1 MTRAERP
8 TLEQIER
15 ELIRREGVSRYRR
28 VLRMT
33 LAVLAVV
40 AALSVLAA
48 TLWFPILRVSG
59 SSMSPVLAANDVVL
73 IVKASHFSCGEIV
86 AFYYN
91 NKILLKR
98 AIAGAGDWVDI
109 DAEGNVY
116 VNDVLVNEPYAVDK
130 GEGVCDLSFPFQVP
144 EDSWFMLGDHRS
156 SSMDS
161 RSSQIGCIKSEDVLG
176 RVFLRVYPFG
186 RVRIIS

>member
-1 MTRAERP
+1 MTRADRP

-15 ELIRREGVSRYRR
+15 ELIRREGISRYRR
-28 VLRMT
+28 VLRIT

-40 AALSVLAA
+40 VALSVLTA

-59 SSMSPVLAANDVVL
+59 ASMSPALEADDVVMV
-73 IVKASHFSCGEIV
+73 VKARRFECGEIV

-98 AIAGAGDWVDI
+98 AIAGAGDWVDM
-109 DAEGNVY
+109 DADGNVF
-116 VNDVLVNEPYAVDK
+116 VNDVKLDEPYAVDK
-130 GEGVCDLSFPFQVP
+130 GEGLCDLTFPFQVP

-156 SSMDS
+156 TSVDS
-161 RSSQIGCIKSEDVLG
+161 RSSQVGCIKSEDVLG
-176 RVFLRVYPFG
+176 KVFLRIYPFG
-186 RVRIIS
+186 RVRFVS